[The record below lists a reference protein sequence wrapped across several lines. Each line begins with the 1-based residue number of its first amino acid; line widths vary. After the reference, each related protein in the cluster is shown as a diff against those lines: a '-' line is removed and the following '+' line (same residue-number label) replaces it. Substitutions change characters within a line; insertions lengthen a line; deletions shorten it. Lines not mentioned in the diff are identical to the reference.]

1 MWKYRH
7 GFLFSKKYVNIKNW
21 GTESLIIA
29 TNARI
34 YPLKRYNLYIRQPTN
49 IFRFS
54 FCLHYDISIS
64 RINKQSECEW
74 QDVSSAYPL
83 RRVSEGLLW
92 LTVSFVFFFF
102 LPAVLFLFLKWL
114 LKLSFVPPASVSYV
128 PQGILCSKIRFSF
141 MTEKPLK
148 TMSLYTSAGSHPPTW
163 LMLESYFY

>member
-7 GFLFSKKYVNIKNW
+7 GFLFSKKYVGR

-29 TNARI
+29 TNATM

-54 FCLHYDISIS
+54 FCLYYDISIS
-64 RINKQSECEW
+64 RINKQCECEW
-74 QDVSSAYPL
+74 QDVSSAHPL
-83 RRVSEGLLW
+83 QRVSEGLFR

-102 LPAVLFLFLKWL
+102 ASCFFFLFLKWL

-128 PQGILCSKIRFSF
+128 PQGILSGKIHFSF